1 MVDFDTLVASLR
13 HFGHHVERVI
23 EVPQNA
29 GEAEFVVDGKLLSL
43 ADVRQLLVDDE
54 AKA

>member
-1 MVDFDTLVASLR
+1 MIDFDTLVTSLR

-23 EVPQNA
+23 EVPDNA
-29 GEAEFVVDGKLLSL
+29 GKAEFVVDGKLLSL
-43 ADVRQLLVDDE
+43 AEVRQMLVDDE